1 MDLYFSPLAC
11 SLATRIS
18 LYEAGAEARFLP
30 VDLKTKTLGDGADFL
45 AVNPKGQVP
54 VIRTDDGEVLT
65 ENAAILSYVAERH
78 PTVGAEGFETV
89 RLREW
94 LSFLGAELHR
104 GVFGVLLSHVAGDG
118 AKAFAR
124 TESVARLTHL
134 NQRLKDRDFLVGD
147 RFTVADAYLTTILN
161 WNQAVRLDLEP
172 YPHLVAYY
180 RRMLSRPAV
189 LKAVAEERELY
200 AAAA

>member
-18 LYEAGAEARFLP
+18 LYEANADARFLP
-30 VDLKTKTLGDGADFL
+30 VNLKTKTLEGGADFL

-65 ENAAILSYVAERH
+65 ENAAILAYVAERH
-78 PTVGAEGFETV
+78 PTVGLAGFEGH

-94 LSFLGAELHR
+94 LSFIGAELHR
-104 GVFGVLLSHVAGDG
+104 GVFGTLLSHVAGEG
-118 AKAFAR
+118 AKAFAK
-124 TESVARLTHL
+124 TESVARLSHL
-134 NQRLKDRDFLVGD
+134 NDHLKDREFLVGD
-147 RFTVADAYLTTILN
+147 RFTVADAYLTTVLN

-172 YPHLVAYY
+172 YPHLVAYH
-180 RRMLSRPAV
+180 RRMLSRAAV
-189 LKAVAEERELY
+189 LKAVSEERELY